1 MPKKGS
7 AGAPPIQGLIS
18 EKIAPLVLRMDFF
31 EKSLCDIHPAYA
43 SRTLDNMKE
52 LADGTVQNAN
62 KILSCINNQ
71 RQAVDE
77 AVLKAQCVQRDT
89 AVSIRKLDDAAK
101 RHRDDAAA
109 LRAELAQ
116 LKEVISKSA
125 SDCQACYEACS
136 DSEAKCEDAKLHC
149 LKTVANLHARMS
161 AHTRQSEEFKCGQY
175 HVVNRARS
183 RSASV
188 RELVVEAQAVAQS
201 RSPSASRSYRTQG
214 SHRQQSTSSF
224 QVWAASPIDGSSC
237 NSNAEAAATYHHAP
251 LLSLSATSSRSPAC
265 TNLDAV
271 CDAGPWCATPEFS
284 PRM

>member
-1 MPKKGS
+1 
-7 AGAPPIQGLIS
+7 
-18 EKIAPLVLRMDFF
+18 MDFF
-31 EKSLCDIHPAYA
+31 EKSQCDIHPAYA

-77 AVLKAQCVQRDT
+77 AVLKAQYVQSDT

-125 SDCQACYEACS
+125 SDCQACYEACT

-149 LKTVANLHARMS
+149 LKAVANLHARMS

-183 RSASV
+183 RSPQCESWSWK
-188 RELVVEAQAVAQS
+188 R
-201 RSPSASRSYRTQG
+201 R
-214 SHRQQSTSSF
+214 
-224 QVWAASPIDGSSC
+224 
-237 NSNAEAAATYHHAP
+237 
-251 LLSLSATSSRSPAC
+251 LSLSLAHPPHRGVTGRRARIAIR
-265 TNLDAV
+265 AV
-271 CDAGPWCATPEFS
+271 LIFKYGL
-284 PRM
+284 RRL